1 MGAVR
6 TLPCLH
12 PAAFFLYFLITHSLP
27 RMETEAE
34 ETGGATFAQVW
45 AGLEET

>member
-12 PAAFFLYFLITHSLP
+12 PAASFLPFLITLCLP
-27 RMETEAE
+27 RIETEAE
-34 ETGGATFAQVW
+34 EMVDASCAQVW
-45 AGLEET
+45 AGLEEA